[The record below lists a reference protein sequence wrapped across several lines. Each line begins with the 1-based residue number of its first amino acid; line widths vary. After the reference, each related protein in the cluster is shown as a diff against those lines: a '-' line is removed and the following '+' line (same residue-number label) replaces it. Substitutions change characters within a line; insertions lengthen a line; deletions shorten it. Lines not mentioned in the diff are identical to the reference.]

1 MTVFSGRYLLN
12 FLSCYFSMFSP
23 HGQVHLMMVTF
34 VVELVNMVVWEG
46 KKYWSCRSTNFYY
59 DFLHHA
65 LVLFLTNLIISF
77 GFGEADSMMLVNLFR
92 VPKIWDNT
100 LLCLKGKWPCLRTT
114 LHAPKMCAI
123 VQMVL
128 LHWKQEA
135 SEEILQRLSLIS
147 DGKVSKVEER
157 QKEMRLTGDASKD
170 LQEKFCWM

>member
-1 MTVFSGRYLLN
+1 
-12 FLSCYFSMFSP
+12 
-23 HGQVHLMMVTF
+23 
-34 VVELVNMVVWEG
+34 
-46 KKYWSCRSTNFYY
+46 
-59 DFLHHA
+59 
-65 LVLFLTNLIISF
+65 
-77 GFGEADSMMLVNLFR
+77 MMLVNLFR